1 MLYQAKQK
9 PGIVPCR
16 VDADADA
23 DEYKDTLAGSA
34 KSLPN
39 GMALTRGRRAN
50 WGVVMRAAKRKLEIY
65 DFRMITAAVRVVR

>member
-9 PGIVPCR
+9 PGFVPCR
-16 VDADADA
+16 VDA
-23 DEYKDTLAGSA
+23 DEYKDTLAGST
-34 KSLPN
+34 KPLPN

-65 DFRMITAAVRVVR
+65 DFRMIAAAVRVVR